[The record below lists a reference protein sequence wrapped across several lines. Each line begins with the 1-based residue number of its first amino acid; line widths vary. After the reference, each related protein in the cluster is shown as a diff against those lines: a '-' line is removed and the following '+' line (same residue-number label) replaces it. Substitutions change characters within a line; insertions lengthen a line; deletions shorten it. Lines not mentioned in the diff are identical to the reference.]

1 MVSVPT
7 ASPSASSS
15 SSQCRSSMCQSRY
28 LLFLATLALLNHLSL
43 ARVIPVSGP
52 ARCLSQSRNLLKTT
66 DDMVKTAREKLKHYS
81 CTAEDIDHEDIT
93 RDQTSTLKTCLP
105 LELHKNESCLATRE
119 TSSTTRG
126 SCLPPQKTSL
136 MMTLCLGSIYEDLKM
151 YQTEFQA
158 INAALQ
164 NHNHQQIILDKG
176 MLVAIDELMQS
187 LNHNG
192 ETLRQKPPVGEADPY
207 RVKMKLCIL
216 LHAFSTRVVTINR
229 VMGYLSS
236 A

>member
-1 MVSVPT
+1 
-7 ASPSASSS
+7 
-15 SSQCRSSMCQSRY
+15 
-28 LLFLATLALLNHLSL
+28 
-43 ARVIPVSGP
+43 
-52 ARCLSQSRNLLKTT
+52 
-66 DDMVKTAREKLKHYS
+66 
-81 CTAEDIDHEDIT
+81 
-93 RDQTSTLKTCLP
+93 
-105 LELHKNESCLATRE
+105 
-119 TSSTTRG
+119 
-126 SCLPPQKTSL
+126 

>member
-1 MVSVPT
+1 
-7 ASPSASSS
+7 
-15 SSQCRSSMCQSRY
+15 MCQSRY
-28 LLFLATLALLNHLSL
+28 LLLLATLVLLNHLSL

-52 ARCLSQSRNLLKTT
+52 AKCLSQSQNLLKTA

-93 RDQTSTLKTCLP
+93 RDKTSTREACLP
-105 LELHKNESCLATRE
+105 LELHKNKSCLATRE
-119 TSSTTRG
+119 TSSIIRG

-151 YQTEFQA
+151 YQSEFQA

-164 NHNHQQIILDKG
+164 NQNHQQIVLDKN
-176 MLVAIDELMQS
+176 MLIAIDELVRS

-192 ETLRQKPPVGEADPY
+192 ETLLQKPAVGEADPY

-216 LHAFSTRVVTINR
+216 LHAFSTRVMTINR
-229 VMGYLSS
+229 VMSYLSS
-236 A
+236 S